1 MTVTADRPA
10 AVANVAKRGD
20 LVVIEQHHRDFVL
33 HGENREY
40 DEFTVGVVTSVT
52 RDGHVKMFR
61 RAGNFDQGKDWHGQP
76 DRGEGIPSRMVRS
89 YLMSAKDID
98 VAGAL
103 ATAACHVWVTDQA
116 HEDSTKAYD
125 SLAEVKAALKPHLFR
140 NWTGM
145 TGAQLSIA
153 ASAWELARRKASPM
167 LSAALRVAHDDRPRY
182 REMSGAYHAAVTA
195 ANEAYRAAYAQAV
208 TS

>member
-1 MTVTADRPA
+1 MTVTQERPA

-20 LVVIEQHHRDFVL
+20 LVVVEQHHRDYVL
-33 HGENREY
+33 HGESSEH

-61 RAGNFDQGKDWHGQP
+61 RAGSFDQGKDWRGQP
-76 DRGEGIPSRMVRS
+76 DRGEAIPSSMVRS
-89 YLMSAKDID
+89 YVMSAKEID

-103 ATAACHVWVTDQA
+103 ATAACHVWVTDTA
-116 HEDSTKAYD
+116 HEDHARAYE

-153 ASAWELARRKASPM
+153 AAAWELTRRKAAPM
-167 LSAALRVAHDDRPRY
+167 LTEALKVAYDDRPKY
-182 REMSGAYHAAVTA
+182 RELSGAYHVAVTA

-208 TS
+208 AP